1 VGIVAEGKGIMVHT
15 IDCEALEVYTETP
28 EDWLDLSWQS
38 PENSS
43 SIYVARVDMA
53 LKHVSGALASVL
65 SLIAQDHGNVTNI
78 KFNERSV
85 DVFRIELDL
94 EVRDVKHL
102 TDVITALRAS
112 NYVNSIE
119 RAFT

>member
-1 VGIVAEGKGIMVHT
+1 MVHT

-28 EDWLDLSWQS
+28 EDWLDLSWQN

-119 RAFT
+119 RTFT